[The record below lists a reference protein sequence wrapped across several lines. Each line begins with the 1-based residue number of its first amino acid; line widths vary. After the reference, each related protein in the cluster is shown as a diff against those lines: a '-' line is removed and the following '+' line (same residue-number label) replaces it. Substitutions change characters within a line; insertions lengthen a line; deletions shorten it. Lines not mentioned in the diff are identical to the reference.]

1 MCNCNVYKD
10 CDDFGDDGDNDD
22 DDGDGDD
29 NDDDDDN
36 DDNDDGGNGDDAH
49 LLIACKEAAVRAG
62 QLCTSSSRSWV
73 CLCSFFIILGLLYFV
88 FVYMY
93 VSVS

>member
-1 MCNCNVYKD
+1 MHKD
-10 CDDFGDDGDNDD
+10 CGDFGGDGDNDD
-22 DDGDGDD
+22 DDDDDENDDD
-29 NDDDDDN
+29 NDDDDD
-36 DDNDDGGNGDDAH
+36 DDDGDNGDDAH

-73 CLCSFFIILGLLYFV
+73 CACRLFIILGLLYFV

-93 VSVS
+93 VTVS

>member
-1 MCNCNVYKD
+1 MHKD

-22 DDGDGDD
+22 DDDD
-29 NDDDDDN
+29 ENDDDN
-36 DDNDDGGNGDDAH
+36 DDYGDNGDDAH

>member
-1 MCNCNVYKD
+1 MYKD
-10 CDDFGDDGDNDD
+10 CDDFGDDGDND
-22 DDGDGDD
+22 
-29 NDDDDDN
+29 NDDDDNNN
-36 DDNDDGGNGDDAH
+36 DDNDDGDDAH

>member
-1 MCNCNVYKD
+1 MHKD

-22 DDGDGDD
+22 DDDD
-29 NDDDDDN
+29 ENDDDN
-36 DDNDDGGNGDDAH
+36 DDYDDNDDGDDGDDGDDAH

>member
-1 MCNCNVYKD
+1 MHND
-10 CDDFGDDGDNDD
+10 CDDCGDDGDNDD
-22 DDGDGDD
+22 DDE
-29 NDDDDDN
+29 NDDDN
-36 DDNDDGGNGDDAH
+36 DDGDDNKDGDDAH

-88 FVYMY
+88 FLHMY

>member
-1 MCNCNVYKD
+1 MCNCNVHKD

-22 DDGDGDD
+22 DHDD
-29 NDDDDDN
+29 NDDDGDN
-36 DDNDDGGNGDDAH
+36 DDNNDGDNGDDAH

>member
-10 CDDFGDDGDNDD
+10 CDDFGDDGDND
-22 DDGDGDD
+22 
-29 NDDDDDN
+29 NDDDDNNN
-36 DDNDDGGNGDDAH
+36 DDNDDGDDAH